1 MRRQLTVSL
10 IATVKNERDSL
21 REWLTA
27 IERQTRLPDEVV
39 VIDGGSTDGT
49 WELLASWEA
58 PCKLMLYSLP
68 GASISAGRNLAM
80 HRASGDVFAITDAG
94 TIAAPDWLERLLVP
108 FGTDTVDVAAG
119 FFKPVLRTRWQRS
132 LAATTLPDIDEIDGD
147 AFLPSSR
154 SVALRAAWVRG
165 GFEYPEW
172 LDYCEDLVWDV
183 QLKRGGARFEFAPGA
198 YVQFFV
204 RSGWRSFAR
213 QYFRYARGDGKA
225 GLFPR
230 RHLIR
235 YATYLAAGIVLSRRR
250 RSDLA
255 VTSILGGVYVYR
267 PVRRLMLRDR
277 ENSVSAA
284 QTMTALPL
292 IPFQRLIGDVA
303 KMIGYPLGLWWRLRR
318 YGRVGHRTAWPRIKT
333 DGSLW
338 HPESTVSETQQP
350 ADPTGAAPRQARP
363 QTTARHE

>member
-1 MRRQLTVSL
+1 MSKKLTVSL
-10 IATVKNERDSL
+10 IATVKDECDSL
-21 REWLTA
+21 GEWLTA
-27 IERQTRLPDEVV
+27 IECQTRLPDEI
-39 VIDGGSTDGT
+39 VIVDGGSTDGT
-49 WELLASWEA
+49 WDLLANWMA
-58 PCKLMLYSLP
+58 PCEWSLYSLP

-80 HRASGDVFAITDAG
+80 QQARGDVFAITDAG
-94 TIAAPDWLERLLVP
+94 TIAAPHWLERLLVP
-108 FGTDTVDVAAG
+108 FGADTVDVSAG

-132 LAATTLPDIDEIDGD
+132 LAATTLPDIDEIDSD

-154 SVALRAAWVRG
+154 SVSLRAAWVRG

-172 LDYCEDLVWDV
+172 LDYCEDLVWDL
-183 QLKRGGARFEFAPGA
+183 QLKQGGARFEFASDA
-198 YVQFFV
+198 HVQFFV
-204 RSGWRSFAR
+204 RAGWRSYAT

-235 YATYLAAGIVLSRRR
+235 YATYLTAGFVLLRRR
-250 RSDLA
+250 RIELA
-255 VTSILGGVYVYR
+255 ASLVLGSAYVYS
-267 PVRRLMLRDR
+267 PVRRLVKRDR

-284 QTMTALPL
+284 QTMAALPL

-303 KMIGYPLGLWWRLRR
+303 KMAGYPLGLWWRFRR
-318 YGRVGHRTAWPRIKT
+318 YGRIGHRAAWSRIKT

-350 ADPTGAAPRQARP
+350 AVRNGAAPQQVQP
-363 QTTARHE
+363 QTTAQHE